1 MAVAA
6 EGSGEIGAEPMT
18 AGFAERI
25 DTLHGE
31 TGQVLHLYSLSSRKA
46 QIDSVATV

>member
-6 EGSGEIGAEPMT
+6 EGSGEIGAEPVT
-18 AGFAERI
+18 ASFAERI
-25 DTLHGE
+25 DALHGE

-46 QIDSVATV
+46 QIASVATV